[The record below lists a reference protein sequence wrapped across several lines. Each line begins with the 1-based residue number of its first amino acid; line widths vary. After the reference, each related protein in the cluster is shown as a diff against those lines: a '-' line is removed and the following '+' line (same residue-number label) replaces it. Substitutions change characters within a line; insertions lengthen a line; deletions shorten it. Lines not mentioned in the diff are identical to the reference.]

1 MMMMNAL
8 RQPNATVYDRLIFV
22 TTKYGN
28 ASWTDE
34 S

>member
-1 MMMMNAL
+1 MMMMNVL
-8 RQPNATVYDRLIFV
+8 LQPIAAVYDRLIFV
-22 TTKYGN
+22 TTEYGN

>member
-1 MMMMNAL
+1 MMMMNVL
-8 RQPNATVYDRLIFV
+8 LQPIAAVYDRLITV
-22 TTKYGN
+22 TTEYGN

>member
-8 RQPNATVYDRLIFV
+8 RQPNAAFYDRLIFV
-22 TTKYGN
+22 TTEYGN